1 MEGAGT
7 VPDSSADH
15 EIPRQQDEL
24 TSYPDAVPQPPSNP
38 SPAVPQTPYPNVA
51 GGPAPYPNAG
61 VQSPYPNVAGAP
73 YPAPAAPQPPYPN
86 AAGAPYPAPAAPQ
99 PPYPNAAGAPYP
111 SPAAPQPPY
120 QPASGMPNAQAAQA
134 IPGPAG
140 AAPPYPQAGGYP
152 GAHANPL
159 GSPYPAAPG
168 AEAGARP
175 VPQNVL
181 MAFYVML
188 TGAVVTV
195 LGAAYMLTTI
205 DQIRSDALD
214 ASGGVFRGDDLDI
227 LVYAGLAGGILTSL
241 VTAGLWVW
249 LGFAC
254 RAGKNWARVTGTV
267 FFGINV
273 LFSVVALIST
283 LAAPRADL
291 QSLAFT
297 VVGLVIG
304 LAAVILLWNPK
315 SKAYFAPAL
324 PPGYPPYPGPQ
335 ANGPW

>member
-1 MEGAGT
+1 M
-7 VPDSSADH
+7 P
-15 EIPRQQDEL
+15 
-24 TSYPDAVPQPPSNP
+24 YPNAVVPQPPYAN
-38 SPAVPQTPYPNVA
+38 
-51 GGPAPYPNAG
+51 
-61 VQSPYPNVAGAP
+61 
-73 YPAPAAPQPPYPN
+73 PAAPQPPYPQASEVPYPN
-86 AAGAPYPAPAAPQ
+86 PAASQPSYPSAAGAPYS
-99 PPYPNAAGAPYP
+99 NAA
-111 SPAAPQPPY
+111 
-120 QPASGMPNAQAAQA
+120 ASQAM
-134 IPGPAG
+134 PGPAG
-140 AAPPYPQAGGYP
+140 GASPYPQAGAYP
-152 GAHANPL
+152 GAQPNPL

-168 AEAGARP
+168 VPVEAGPRV

-205 DQIRSDALD
+205 DQIRSDALE

-227 LVYAGLAGGILTSL
+227 LVYAGLAAGILTSL

-249 LGFAC
+249 LAFAC

-273 LFSVVALIST
+273 LFSVVAVIST
-283 LAAPRADL
+283 LAAPEADL

-297 VVGLVIG
+297 VVGVVIG

-324 PPGYPPYPGPQ
+324 PPGFQPYPGPQ

>member
-1 MEGAGT
+1 M
-7 VPDSSADH
+7 
-15 EIPRQQDEL
+15 
-24 TSYPDAVPQPPSNP
+24 
-38 SPAVPQTPYPNVA
+38 
-51 GGPAPYPNAG
+51 
-61 VQSPYPNVAGAP
+61 
-73 YPAPAAPQPPYPN
+73 PQPPYPN
-86 AAGAPYPAPAAPQ
+86 AAGVTA
-99 PPYPNAAGAPYP
+99 PYPNAAVPQPPYLSSPGAPYP
-111 SPAAPQPPY
+111 NAA
-120 QPASGMPNAQAAQA
+120 ASQAM
-134 IPGPAG
+134 PGPAG
-140 AAPPYPQAGGYP
+140 AVSPYPQAGSYP
-152 GAHANPL
+152 GGHANPL

-168 AEAGARP
+168 AEAGPLP

-195 LGAAYMLTTI
+195 LSAAYMLTTI
-205 DQIRSDALD
+205 DQIRSDALE

-227 LVYAGLAGGILTSL
+227 LVYAGLGGGILTSL

-249 LGFAC
+249 MAFAC

-273 LFSVVALIST
+273 LFSVVTVISM
-283 LAAPRADL
+283 LAAPEADL
-291 QSLAFT
+291 QSLSFT
-297 VVGLVIG
+297 AVGVVIG

-324 PPGYPPYPGPQ
+324 PPGYPPYPGPR

>member
-38 SPAVPQTPYPNVA
+38 SPAVPQPPYPHAA

-61 VQSPYPNVAGAP
+61 AQS
-73 YPAPAAPQPPYPN
+73 
-86 AAGAPYPAPAAPQ
+86 
-99 PPYPNAAGAPYP
+99 PYPNAAGAPYP
-111 SPAAPQPPY
+111 SPVAPQPPY
-120 QPASGMPNAQAAQA
+120 PGAVGAPYPSPAVPQPPHPSAGAPQAM
-134 IPGPAG
+134 PGPAG

-152 GAHANPL
+152 GAHVNPL

-168 AEAGARP
+168 AEAGPRP

-195 LGAAYMLTTI
+195 LSAAYMLTTI
-205 DQIRSDALD
+205 DQIRSDALE

-249 LGFAC
+249 LAFAC

-267 FFGINV
+267 LFGINV
-273 LFSVVALIST
+273 LFSVVAVIST

-297 VVGLVIG
+297 VVGVVIG
-304 LAAVILLWNPK
+304 LAAVILLWNPR
-315 SKAYFAPAL
+315 SKAYFAPA
-324 PPGYPPYPGPQ
+324 PPSGYQLYPGPQ

>member
-1 MEGAGT
+1 M
-7 VPDSSADH
+7 PDSSADH
-15 EIPRQQDEL
+15 EIPRQQDDEL
-24 TSYPDAVPQPPSNP
+24 TSYPDAVPPPPPNP
-38 SPAVPQTPYPNVA
+38 GQAV
-51 GGPAPYPNAG
+51 
-61 VQSPYPNVAGAP
+61 
-73 YPAPAAPQPPYPN
+73 PQPPYPS
-86 AAGAPYPAPAAPQ
+86 AP
-99 PPYPNAAGAPYP
+99 
-111 SPAAPQPPY
+111 
-120 QPASGMPNAQAAQA
+120 AAQA
-134 IPGPAG
+134 IPGPVG
-140 AAPPYPQAGGYP
+140 AVSPYPQAGGYP
-152 GAHANPL
+152 GAHVNPV

-168 AEAGARP
+168 AEAGPRV

-188 TGAVVTV
+188 AGAVVTV

-205 DQIRSDALD
+205 DQIRSDALE

-227 LVYAGLAGGILTSL
+227 LVYAGLAGGVLTSL

-249 LGFAC
+249 LAFAS

-273 LFSVVALIST
+273 LFSVVTVIST
-283 LAAPRADL
+283 LVAPEADL
-291 QSLAFT
+291 QSLSFT
-297 VVGLVIG
+297 VVGVIIG

-324 PPGYPPYPGPQ
+324 PPGYPPYPGPH